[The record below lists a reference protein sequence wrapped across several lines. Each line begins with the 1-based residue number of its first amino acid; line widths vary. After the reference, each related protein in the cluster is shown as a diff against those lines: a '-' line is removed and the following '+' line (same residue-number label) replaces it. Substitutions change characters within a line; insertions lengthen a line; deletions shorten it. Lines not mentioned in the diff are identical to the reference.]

1 MNINMTTVDST
12 SIFEIGYLRRTLMV
26 KFNSGRMYM
35 FKKVPR
41 AVFDSFMKS
50 DSKGQFFN
58 ENVKSTYQETEV

>member
-58 ENVKSTYQETEV
+58 ENVKSAYQETEV